1 MGRGPAKMTSHRN
14 PAIFCSLKSLEFLE
28 HGFLHPEMK
37 RTKIILEVRLAR
49 VTVGV
54 VVVRVRGG
62 LVVRGG

>member
-1 MGRGPAKMTSHRN
+1 MA
-14 PAIFCSLKSLEFLE
+14 
-28 HGFLHPEMK
+28 FLHPEMK